1 MTDAEHFEL
10 LSLSTVILSDRKA
23 TVGQYNMGMCTEKQG
38 DCVGK

>member
-1 MTDAEHFEL
+1 MADVEHFGL

-23 TVGQYNMGMCTEKQG
+23 TVGQYILGMCTEKHG